1 MPPTTLTVSA
11 PLTGKRLIVTADD
24 FGMNLAVNEA
34 VEQAYNDG
42 ILTCASLMMKGAATQ
57 DAIERARRMKGL
69 GVGLHIT
76 LADGRPTASRRTVRG
91 LIDEEG
97 RFRNDLVGSGIRWFF
112 NPLIRLQLAREI
124 NAQFQAFVR
133 TGLVLD
139 HVNAHKHLHFHPTVA
154 AMIISIGRRYGMLA
168 LRIPDEPRDVLMAAE
183 PGGNIPNSRLGF
195 ILRLLRRRARRAK
208 LAQNDNIFGLAWSG
222 AMTEDRLLAL
232 IPHLPEGLNELYSH
246 PANADAAD
254 IRRGVPTY
262 KYREELA
269 ALMSPRVRQALI
281 DNGITLVRFAGS
293 SPKSQTV

>member
-1 MPPTTLTVSA
+1 M
-11 PLTGKRLIVTADD
+11 GKRLIVTADD

-42 ILTCASLMMKGAATQ
+42 VLTCASLMMKGAATQ

-76 LADGRPTASRRTVRG
+76 LADGRPTASRSQVRG
-91 LIDEEG
+91 LIDQDG

-124 NAQFQAFVR
+124 NAQFQAFVA

-139 HVNAHKHLHFHPTVA
+139 HVNAHKHLHFHPTVT

-168 LRIPDEPRDVLMAAE
+168 MRIPDEPRDILLEADPKA
-183 PGGNIPNSRLGF
+183 NIPKSRLGF
-195 ILRLLRRRARRAK
+195 LLRMMRRRAKRAK
-208 LAQNDNIFGLAWSG
+208 LAYNDNIFGLAWSG
-222 AMTEDRLLAL
+222 AVTEDRLLSL
-232 IPHLPEGLNELYSH
+232 IPHLPDGLNELYCH
-246 PANADAAD
+246 PANADASE
-254 IRRGVPTY
+254 IRRGVAGY

-269 ALMSPRVRQALI
+269 ALLSPRVRQALT
-281 DNGITLVRFAGS
+281 DNDVTLVRFAGA
-293 SPKSQTV
+293 SPKSQGGL

>member
-1 MPPTTLTVSA
+1 V
-11 PLTGKRLIVTADD
+11 GKRLIVTADD

-76 LADGRPTASRRTVRG
+76 LADGRPTASRAQVRG
-91 LIDEEG
+91 LIDHDG

-112 NPLIRLQLAREI
+112 NPLVRLQLAREI
-124 NAQFQAFVR
+124 NAQFQAFVA

-139 HVNAHKHLHFHPTVA
+139 HVNAHKHLHFHPTVT

-168 LRIPDEPRDVLMAAE
+168 MRIPDEPRDILLEADPKA
-183 PGGNIPNSRLGF
+183 NIPKSRLGF
-195 ILRLLRRRARRAK
+195 LLRMMRRRAKRAK
-208 LAQNDNIFGLAWSG
+208 LAYNDNIFGLAWSG
-222 AMTEDRLLAL
+222 AVTEDRLLSL
-232 IPHLPEGLNELYSH
+232 IPHLPDGLNELYCH
-246 PANADAAD
+246 PANADASE
-254 IRRGVPTY
+254 IRRGVAGY

-269 ALMSPRVRQALI
+269 ALLSPRVRQALI
-281 DNGITLVRFAGS
+281 DNNVTLVRFAGA
-293 SPKSQTV
+293 SPKSQGGL

>member
-1 MPPTTLTVSA
+1 MAPASQTTPEPP
-11 PLTGKRLIVTADD
+11 GRRLIVTADD
-24 FGMNLAVNEA
+24 FGINLAVNEA

-76 LADGRPTASRRTVRG
+76 LADGRPTASRSQVRG
-91 LIDEEG
+91 LIDQDG

-124 NAQFQAFVR
+124 NAQFQAFVA

-139 HVNAHKHLHFHPTVA
+139 HVNAHKHLHFHPTVT

-168 LRIPDEPRDVLMAAE
+168 MRIPDEPRDILVAAE
-183 PGGNIPNSRLGF
+183 PGANIPKSRLGPA
-195 ILRLLRRRARRAK
+195 LRLMRRRAKRAK
-208 LAQNDNIFGLAWSG
+208 LAQNDHIFGLAWSG
-222 AMTEDRLLAL
+222 AMTEDRLLTL
-232 IPHLPEGLNELYSH
+232 IPHLPEGLSELYCH
-246 PANADAAD
+246 PANADAAE
-254 IRRGVPTY
+254 IKRGVPGY

-269 ALMSPRVRQALI
+269 ALLSPRVRQSLT
-281 DNGITLVRFAGS
+281 DNDVTLVRFAGS
-293 SPKSQTV
+293 SPKS

>member
-1 MPPTTLTVSA
+1 MDR
-11 PLTGKRLIVTADD
+11 RLIVTADD

-76 LADGRPTASRRTVRG
+76 LADGRPTASRSQVRG
-91 LIDEEG
+91 LVDQDG

-124 NAQFQAFVR
+124 NAQFRAFVA

-139 HVNAHKHLHFHPTVA
+139 HVNTHKHLHFHPTVT

-168 LRIPDEPRDVLMAAE
+168 MRIPDEPRDIVLEADPEA
-183 PGGNIPNSRLGF
+183 NIPKSRLGF
-195 ILRLLRRRARRAK
+195 LLRMMRRRAKRAK
-208 LAQNDNIFGLAWSG
+208 LACNDNIFGLAWSG
-222 AMTEDRLLAL
+222 AVTEDRLLSL
-232 IPHLPEGLNELYSH
+232 IPHLPDGLNELYCH
-246 PANADAAD
+246 PANADASE
-254 IRRGVPTY
+254 IRRGVAGY

-269 ALMSPRVRQALI
+269 ALLSPRVRQALI
-281 DNGITLVRFAGS
+281 DNDVTLVRFAGA
-293 SPKSQTV
+293 SPKSQGGL